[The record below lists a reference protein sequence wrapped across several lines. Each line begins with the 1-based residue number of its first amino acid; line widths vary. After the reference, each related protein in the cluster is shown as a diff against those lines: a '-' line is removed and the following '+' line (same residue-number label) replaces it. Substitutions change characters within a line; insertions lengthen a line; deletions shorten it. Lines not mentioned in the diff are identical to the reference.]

1 MNSEKHKIRSLMPN
15 IKWYALVC
23 CQVPAPFTEAPLS
36 WLSLLLCFF
45 LIYSKPFVKP
55 SSVTTSS
62 NFYFGFSNSLLKL
75 SLMRQLSLQQHPRN
89 HWLCSLYHPQ
99 MLPTKRG
106 HISNSESH
114 PYSHAFHSC
123 IILEWYFCLTCIML
137 MPALFFLAN
146 NIPNKT
152 PIGNNNV
159 LITSHAL

>member
-1 MNSEKHKIRSLMPN
+1 MICPCMLPSASSLHRGSTL
-15 IKWYALVC
+15 ITK
-23 CQVPAPFTEAPLS
+23 

-45 LIYSKPFVKP
+45 LIYSKTFVKP
-55 SSVTTSS
+55 SSVTISS
-62 NFYFGFSNSLLKL
+62 NFYFGFSDSLLKL

-89 HWLCSLYHPQ
+89 LWLLFSISS
-99 MLPTKRG
+99 TNAFNKARG

-123 IILEWYFCLTCIML
+123 IILEWYFYLTCIML
-137 MPALFFLAN
+137 MPAQFFLAN

>member
-23 CQVPAPFTEAPLS
+23 CQVPASSLHRGSTLIAK

-45 LIYSKPFVKP
+45 LIYSKTFVKP
-55 SSVTTSS
+55 SSVTISS
-62 NFYFGFSNSLLKL
+62 NFYFGFSDSLLKL
-75 SLMRQLSLQQHPRN
+75 SLMR
-89 HWLCSLYHPQ
+89 Q

-123 IILEWYFCLTCIML
+123 IIPEWYFYLTCIML
-137 MPALFFLAN
+137 MPAQFFLAN